1 MESIYMNRELSWLK
15 FNARVLEE
23 AESQEVPLC
32 ERMTFV
38 SIYQSN
44 PDEFFMVRVGSLQ
57 DQMLLDHEIREN
69 KTNMTAQE
77 QIHEI
82 LKEVKKLNRRKD
94 QVYTELMKK
103 IEGYGIK
110 LIDFASAKPDEKKK
124 FLESYFNQEIMPLS
138 SPTIVAKRQPFP
150 FSGMKKST
158 QS

>member
-1 MESIYMNRELSWLK
+1 MSKKEIPDFTQNRELSWLR
-15 FNARVLEE
+15 FNQRVLEE
-23 AESQEVPLC
+23 ARDESVPLM
-32 ERMTFV
+32 ERMKFV
-38 SIYQSN
+38 AIFTSN
-44 PDEFFMVRVGSLQ
+44 LDEFFMVRVGSLQ

-110 LIDFASAKPDEKKK
+110 LIDFASAKPDEKK
-124 FLESYFNQEIMPLS
+124 FLEAYFNQEILS
-138 SPTIVAKRQPFP
+138 LIHI
-150 FSGMKKST
+150 
-158 QS
+158 

>member
-1 MESIYMNRELSWLK
+1 
-15 FNARVLEE
+15 
-23 AESQEVPLC
+23 
-32 ERMTFV
+32 
-38 SIYQSN
+38 
-44 PDEFFMVRVGSLQ
+44 MVRVGSLQ

-110 LIDFASAKPDEKKK
+110 LIDFASAKPDEKK

-138 SPTIVAKRQPFP
+138 SPTIVAKKTAVSLSQE
-150 FSGMKKST
+150 
-158 QS
+158 

>member
-44 PDEFFMVRVGSLQ
+44 LDEFFMVRVGSLQ

-110 LIDFASAKPDEKKK
+110 LIDFASAKPDEKK
-124 FLESYFNQEIMPLS
+124 FLEAYFNQEIMPLS
-138 SPTIVAKRQPFP
+138 SPTIVAKR
-150 FSGMKKST
+150 
-158 QS
+158 

>member
-1 MESIYMNRELSWLK
+1 
-15 FNARVLEE
+15 
-23 AESQEVPLC
+23 
-32 ERMTFV
+32 
-38 SIYQSN
+38 
-44 PDEFFMVRVGSLQ
+44 MVRVGSLQ

-110 LIDFASAKPDEKKK
+110 LIDFASAKPDEKK
-124 FLESYFNQEIMPLS
+124 FLEAYFNQEIMPLS
-138 SPTIVAKRQPFP
+138 SPTIVAKDSRFL
-150 FSGMKKST
+150 FSEMKRST

>member
-1 MESIYMNRELSWLK
+1 
-15 FNARVLEE
+15 
-23 AESQEVPLC
+23 
-32 ERMTFV
+32 
-38 SIYQSN
+38 
-44 PDEFFMVRVGSLQ
+44 MVRVGSLQ

-110 LIDFASAKPDEKKK
+110 LIDFASAKPDEKK

-150 FSGMKKST
+150 FLRNEEIYAVVVLETRNKRKRLELFRAVIICCQDDRTSGRKRTVYAAGRTDPPLYRKSI
-158 QS
+158 